1 MKRLSE
7 YENEDAI
14 ELLADIIEPASTIF
28 LDKELK
34 KAYESKK
41 TKMPKLISIALKNN
55 ASSVVQILARL
66 EGVEPKDYKGNI
78 VSMTKALMEIAND
91 KDMIDFFQSLG
102 QTEEQKHSTS
112 ALESTEE

>member
-7 YENEDAI
+7 YENEEAI
-14 ELLADIIEPASTIF
+14 VLLADIIEPASAIF
-28 LDKELK
+28 TDKELK
-34 KAYESKK
+34 KAYNSKK
-41 TKMPKLISIALKNN
+41 VKMAKLISIALKNN

-78 VSMTKALMEIAND
+78 MSMTKDLMDIAND

-102 QTEEQKHSTS
+102 RNEDLTSSTS
-112 ALESTEE
+112 ALENTEE